1 MTQRIYIKNMVC
13 PRCVRVVREE
23 LERLDLP
30 VGEVELGEAGFSREI
45 TDAEL
50 AGVRTALE
58 ENGFEL
64 LDDRKQRQVE
74 QLKQLII
81 EMIHTGSAD
90 KKPHENNSS
99 YIARKLGQD
108 YNSLSSLFSASENL
122 TIEKYIILQKAERV
136 KELLA
141 YGELSLSEIAYQLD
155 YSSVAHLSAQ
165 FKKVTGLSPSY
176 FRKIGEKRKG
186 RALQT
191 GLKL

>member
-30 VGEVELGEAGFSREI
+30 VGEVELGEAGFSRKI

-64 LDDRKQRQVE
+64 LDDRKQRLVE

-81 EMIHTGSAD
+81 EMIHTGSTD
-90 KKPHENNSS
+90 KKPHENNSA
-99 YIARKLGQD
+99 YIARKLGHD

-165 FKKVTGLSPSY
+165 FKKVTGLSPSH

-191 GLKL
+191 GLRP